1 MRGVLL
7 PATPAQIGTIF
18 SHETVYCSA
27 GRNMNE
33 TGHPLRVFLYET
45 KNGGGRGLVV
55 GEMWIG
61 PGYEMPK
68 RSSEAPKGFEIAAR
82 TKTPNMAYAPE
93 ARYSAAYIGAAKS
106 WFYEI
111 LFVQCYTVP
120 VDIARVVWR
129 GSTKA
134 PRVWKYI
141 EC

>member
-1 MRGVLL
+1 
-7 PATPAQIGTIF
+7 
-18 SHETVYCSA
+18 
-27 GRNMNE
+27 MNE

-68 RSSEAPKGFEIAAR
+68 RPSKAPKGFEIAAR
-82 TKTPNMAYAPE
+82 TKTTNMAYTPE

-111 LFVQCYTVP
+111 LFVQCYAAPLEISRIV
-120 VDIARVVWR
+120 RR
-129 GSTKA
+129 GSTQA
-134 PRVWKYI
+134 PRVWKFI
-141 EC
+141 EY